1 LDWSSIPPLPF
12 PWLSLAPAQTSP
24 MVPELELNDQ
34 QSRSK
39 QTVSG
44 APPFHPTQTVSLFL
58 HFFRRFN
65 CLVPQLPDRVVT
77 DLRFDFDRDV
87 DAESPRIATS
97 TTSRDPY
104 NFGHGLKSDAEIAEL
119 RSRKRGK
126 RLANFHQ
133 RQNDVGVS
141 ESCLFISFGSLS
153 MACIHSS
160 SLLS

>member
-1 LDWSSIPPLPF
+1 MF
-12 PWLSLAPAQTSP
+12 Y
-24 MVPELELNDQ
+24 
-34 QSRSK
+34 
-39 QTVSG
+39 
-44 APPFHPTQTVSLFL
+44 
-58 HFFRRFN
+58 

-141 ESCLFISFGSLS
+141 ESCLWISLNGV
-153 MACIHSS
+153 HSQLIT
-160 SLLS
+160 SLLKPMEEHTEDARNEEDLSRLPVSPHLSFLKAPNQT